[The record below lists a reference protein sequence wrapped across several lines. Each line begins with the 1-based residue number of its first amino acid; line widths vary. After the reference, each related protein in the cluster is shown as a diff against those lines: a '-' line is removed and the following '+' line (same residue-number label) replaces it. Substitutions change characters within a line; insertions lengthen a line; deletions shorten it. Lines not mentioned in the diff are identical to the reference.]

1 MNQLTLQSPAK
12 LNLMLHIT
20 GQRDDGYHLL
30 QTVFQFIGLYD
41 EMQFHVTDNG
51 IRRIGGN
58 ESIAP
63 EDDLI
68 IRAAR
73 LLQPYQKTPQGVDIQ
88 INKQIPMGGGLGG
101 GSSNA
106 ATTLM
111 ALNRL
116 WNLQLTNPQLQ
127 KIGLQLGADVPIFIF
142 GQNAWAEG
150 VGEQLQAVDLAQ
162 NWYLVINPQI
172 FVSTGQI
179 FSSKY
184 LTRDCHPITIRAFL
198 EGSGENVC
206 QNVACELYPEIQK
219 ALDWL
224 NEFSPAR
231 MTGTGAC
238 IFAEFDSA
246 KKANAVK
253 SRIPAQWTGYVAQG
267 LKANPVTEVCFKADN
282 TET

>member
-1 MNQLTLQSPAK
+1 MTELTLQSPAK

-20 GQRDDGYHLL
+20 GQRADGYHLL

-41 EMQFHVTDNG
+41 DMQFRLTDG
-51 IRRIGGN
+51 DIRRIGGN
-58 ESIAP
+58 EQIA
-63 EDDLI
+63 ERDDLI

-73 LLQPYQKTPQGVDIQ
+73 LLQPYQQSAQGVDIRIQ
-88 INKQIPMGGGLGG
+88 KHIPMGGGLGG

-106 ATTLM
+106 ATTLL

-116 WNLQLTNPQLQ
+116 WNLQLSQQQLQ
-127 KIGLQLGADVPIFIF
+127 QIGLQLGADVPIFIF

-150 VGEQLQAVDLAQ
+150 VGEQLQAVDLPE
-162 NWYLVINPQI
+162 NWYLIINPQI

-198 EGSGENVC
+198 EGSTENVC
-206 QNVACELYPEIQK
+206 QKVACKLYPEIQQ

-224 NEFSPAR
+224 DQFGHAR

-246 KKANAVK
+246 EKAEAVK
-253 SRIPAQWTGYVAQG
+253 SRIPEQWIGYIAKG
-267 LKANPVTEVCFKADN
+267 LQANPVTQSCLTN
-282 TET
+282 S